1 MTEIDAKLMSTELQD
16 SPIRSDEPR
25 TSFILPWRIQ
35 PDGSQTQQEAYS
47 CSCGCGCKKGRALA
61 ARMAKDASALVK
73 VLQGV
78 EAYVQ
83 SLKKEAAKPKAAKSK
98 KKRKK
103 K

>member
-1 MTEIDAKLMSTELQD
+1 MTEIDAKPMSTELQD
-16 SPIRSDEPR
+16 SPRRNDDRGS
-25 TSFILPWRIQ
+25 SFILPWRIS

-61 ARMAKDASALVK
+61 ARMAKDAGELVK

-78 EAYVQ
+78 EAYVK
-83 SLKKEAAKPKAAKSK
+83 SLKKEAAKPKSK